1 MLHGVACST
10 AWSSTTLRCS
20 HDKLYRGSTKAEE
33 FSVIFIVV
41 KFTIHPDKADEWP
54 SLIEEFTEATR
65 GEEGNIF
72 FEWSR
77 SVDAPNQ
84 FVLVEAFAD
93 STAGEVH
100 VNSDHFKN
108 FIAWVPEVI
117 VKKPEIVN
125 VEVPGDGWG
134 QMAELTPASA
144 S

>member
-1 MLHGVACST
+1 MLPGAACST

-20 HDKLYRGSTKAEE
+20 HDKLWSGSTKAEE
-33 FSVIFIVV
+33 SSVIFIVV
-41 KFTIHPDKADEWP
+41 KFTIRPDKADEWP

-117 VKKPEIVN
+117 VKKPEIIN
-125 VEVPGDGWG
+125 VEVPDDGWG